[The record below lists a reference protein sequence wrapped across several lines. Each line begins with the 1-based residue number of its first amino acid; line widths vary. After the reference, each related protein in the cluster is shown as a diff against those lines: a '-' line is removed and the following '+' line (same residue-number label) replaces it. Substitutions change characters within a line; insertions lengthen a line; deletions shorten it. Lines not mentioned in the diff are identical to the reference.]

1 MNAQKS
7 IFDLTFQHGD
17 SAAKIVV
24 ALERISESFR
34 VALWE
39 QAKTHQLS
47 PLQVQLLI
55 FLRFHREGKRTVS
68 YLSHE
73 FNMSKPTISD
83 AVRAL
88 LKKGHIEKEE
98 NTEDRRAYFIS
109 LTASGRELTEKIAL
123 FANPLRDKIGS
134 WTEDEREILLVKL
147 LDIISTLQTIGFI
160 NPQRMCYNC
169 GYYASLSDGPHC
181 QLLDKPL
188 QPENLRL
195 DCPEFVEEK

>member
-24 ALERISESFR
+24 ALERISESIR

-55 FLRFHREGKRTVS
+55 FLRFHREGNRTVS

-88 LKKGHIEKEE
+88 LKKGHIDKEE

-134 WTEDEREILLVKL
+134 WSEDERESLLVKL

-169 GYYASLSDGPHC
+169 GYYTGATDGPYC
-181 QLLDKPL
+181 QLLEKSLP
-188 QPENLRL
+188 PENLRL
-195 DCPEFVEEK
+195 DCPEFVGEK

>member
-1 MNAQKS
+1 MNTQKS
-7 IFDLTFQHGD
+7 IFDLPFQHGD

-39 QAKTHQLS
+39 QAKEHHLS

-88 LKKGHIEKEE
+88 LKKGHIGKEE

-109 LTASGRELTEKIAL
+109 LTDSGRKLTEKIAL

-134 WTEDEREILLVKL
+134 WNEEERESLLVKL

-169 GYYASLSDGPHC
+169 GHYAHLTDGPHC
-181 QLLDKPL
+181 KLLDKPL

-195 DCPEFVEEK
+195 DCPEFMEEK